1 MRKTTEIIKNWM
13 AKPNIIT
20 FFNKSCDKI
29 LLYYLILLYLFPAV
43 EPLGNNKHILPMSA
57 FFQAFLEN
65 FSQNWLVQR
74 YHLLTQ

>member
-13 AKPNIIT
+13 ATPNIIT

-43 EPLGNNKHILPMSA
+43 EPLGNK
-57 FFQAFLEN
+57 FLDI
-65 FSQNWLVQR
+65 
-74 YHLLTQ
+74 

>member
-43 EPLGNNKHILPMSA
+43 EPLGNK
-57 FFQAFLEN
+57 FLDI
-65 FSQNWLVQR
+65 
-74 YHLLTQ
+74 